1 MVMRNYMC
9 IALIP
14 ILRPEFVERGEHL
27 RLLRKVCVQ
36 CDSRAN
42 GVLFI
47 KNRLAKGTVAETRII
62 KEVNAKILSK

>member
-9 IALIP
+9 LSLLP

-47 KNRLAKGTVAETRII
+47 RNRLDKGTVAEPG
-62 KEVNAKILSK
+62 LSKR